1 MRIPAIL
8 VGIGG
13 INRRTLE
20 RGTECTIKLFNR
32 GNGSVVNV
40 TGKTH
45 KIAKRGIFTIID
57 MLRKGLGIALAERD
71 YMVEE
76 CSPT

>member
-1 MRIPAIL
+1 
-8 VGIGG
+8 
-13 INRRTLE
+13 
-20 RGTECTIKLFNR
+20 
-32 GNGSVVNV
+32 VVNV

>member
-1 MRIPAIL
+1 
-8 VGIGG
+8 
-13 INRRTLE
+13 
-20 RGTECTIKLFNR
+20 
-32 GNGSVVNV
+32 VVNV

-45 KIAKRGIFTIID
+45 KITKRGIFTIID